1 GPVSRASCAAATAPP
16 PAGSSHVSSAWTI
29 SPGRGTCSTRANST
43 HSTWPTTATRIVGSS
58 HVRCL
63 ARFKMSPM
71 TLPPFE
77 RFYDEHREEIYAFL
91 VRRLGRD
98 RAEDAFQE
106 TFLRALRA
114 YPKLRHGEHLR
125 AWAYTIAS
133 RTATAGHR
141 RRPAD
146 AAFPEPAP
154 PAGRRAFAQLE
165 PLADELPPM
174 ERAAV
179 VLRYGY
185 DLDYADIGAALGSNA
200 TAAR

>member
-1 GPVSRASCAAATAPP
+1 MT
-16 PAGSSHVSSAWTI
+16 
-29 SPGRGTCSTRANST
+29 
-43 HSTWPTTATRIVGSS
+43 
-58 HVRCL
+58 
-63 ARFKMSPM
+63 PM

-91 VRRLGRD
+91 LRRLGRD
-98 RAEDAFQE
+98 RADDAFQE

-125 AWAYTIAS
+125 AWVYTIAS
-133 RTATAGHR
+133 RIAIDEHR
-141 RRPAD
+141 RPRSDAELPELASLDGRP
-146 AAFPEPAP
+146 
-154 PAGRRAFAQLE
+154 AFAQLE
-165 PLADELPPM
+165 HLAEVLPPT

-200 TAAR
+200 TAARQAASAGIRRLRRKEAQ

>member
-1 GPVSRASCAAATAPP
+1 M
-16 PAGSSHVSSAWTI
+16 
-29 SPGRGTCSTRANST
+29 
-43 HSTWPTTATRIVGSS
+43 TATRIEESS
-58 HVRCL
+58 HLRHVR
-63 ARFKMSPM
+63 RFKMSPM

-77 RFYDEHREEIYAFL
+77 HFYEEHREEIFSFL
-91 VRRLGRD
+91 VRRLGRA

-133 RTATAGHR
+133 RIAIDEHR
-141 RRPAD
+141 RPRAD
-146 AAFPEPAP
+146 AELPELTALD
-154 PAGRRAFAQLE
+154 GRPAFAQLE
-165 PLADELPPM
+165 HLADELPPT

-185 DLDYADIGAALGSNA
+185 DLDYAEIGAALGSNA
-200 TAAR
+200 TAARQAASAGIRRLRRKELQ